1 MPTTITNR
9 TFGRGELAQLY
20 NPHLSPSA
28 ARKKLAMWIAYHP
41 TLSKELEKA
50 GLQPNQRTFTPKQ
63 VGIIFEAL
71 GEP

>member
-1 MPTTITNR
+1 MNTCKTI
-9 TFGRGELAQLY
+9 GRGQLAELY

-50 GLQPNQRTFTPKQ
+50 GLQPNQRTFTPRQ
-63 VGIIFEAL
+63 VEIIFDAL